1 MNIKE
6 FLLQKRILNLLRIL
20 FVELTKIYPKNT
32 EEVNTA
38 IKEIFKKFQED
49 MPLSEQERNIFNDFK
64 KVI

>member
-1 MNIKE
+1 
-6 FLLQKRILNLLRIL
+6 LRIL